1 MDAVCVSDSVNYE
14 ENAIV
19 INEIKEKV
27 GVFSS
32 REIR

>member
-14 ENAIV
+14 ENMIV
-19 INEIKEKV
+19 VNEIKEKV

-32 REIR
+32 REVR